1 MKPTILTF
9 AHYYLPGNL
18 AGGPIRSIANMVDLL
33 SDEFVFYII
42 TAGHD
47 YGASKPYHEIKLDK
61 WHRVGK
67 AHVFYASDAML
78 LLPRLARLIRETDH
92 DFLYLNSF
100 FDPAFTI
107 QPLIARRLGLIPIKP
122 LIIAPRGEFSEGAFV
137 LKYKKKALY
146 IWISKRFGLYSDVF
160 WHASTPLEKIDIEQ
174 VFKKKYIA
182 SKPTIF
188 IARDLLEQP
197 NIKYQPYIT
206 PKLST
211 SLPPTKPLQLCFLSR
226 ISPMKNLD
234 YALRVLADVKVVVCF
249 SIYGP
254 LENKAYWLKCQLL
267 IAKLPKNIQVVYKGS
282 VNHEHV
288 VETLARHDLFF
299 LPSLGE
305 NFGHAIH
312 EALRAGIPVLLS
324 DQTPWLNLEQKG
336 VGWSLPLNAPSGFVQ
351 AIKHVAGWSLETRQN
366 VSRKVLAY
374 AVEAGNNTQ
383 AIEQNRLLFRAALSS
398 QYLIQRKHT

>member
-78 LLPRLARLIRETDH
+78 VLPRLARLIRETAH

-122 LIIAPRGEFSEGAFV
+122 LIIAPRGEFSGGAFV

-146 IWISKRFGLYSDVF
+146 IWISKRFDLYSDVF
-160 WHASTPLEKIDIEQ
+160 WQASTPLEKIDIEQ

-197 NIKYQPYIT
+197 NIKSQPYIT

-282 VNHEHV
+282 VNHEQV
-288 VETLARHDLFF
+288 VETLAQHDLFF
-299 LPSLGE
+299 LPTLGE

-336 VGWSLPLNAPSGFVQ
+336 VGWSLPLNAPSGFAR